1 MHKSTRAVRSNKLV
15 HILLTNLFM
24 YSDDIVH
31 KGFLLSAD
39 GSRYERRA
47 GGIHGVADSY
57 CPSHPSVR
65 HICCTPLIS
74 PARSIIQFKA
84 FMFLRSVGNCPVCN
98 FKRWKLQFMLPTVF
112 WYMWR
117 HVGNINPEQISA
129 AVCVSVWIPLVVRSG
144 FHIGFVQM
152 QLFRCCFML
161 NWTVTSERREK
172 KAKRN
177 LSTSS

>member
-98 FKRWKLQFMLPTVF
+98 LKGGNCSSCCLQCFGTCEGTLVILILSRFQLQSVF
-112 WYMWR
+112 R
-117 HVGNINPEQISA
+117 FGS
-129 AVCVSVWIPLVVRSG
+129 
-144 FHIGFVQM
+144 
-152 QLFRCCFML
+152 
-161 NWTVTSERREK
+161 
-172 KAKRN
+172 
-177 LSTSS
+177 LSS

>member
-1 MHKSTRAVRSNKLV
+1 
-15 HILLTNLFM
+15 M

-39 GSRYERRA
+39 GSRYERWA

-74 PARSIIQFKA
+74 PARSIIRFKA
-84 FMFLRSVGNCPVCN
+84 FMFLRSVANCPVCN

-129 AVCVSVWIPLVVRSG
+129 AVCVSGSDPSRRKKWFSHRIRPNAAFPML
-144 FHIGFVQM
+144 FHVKLDGDKWKT
-152 QLFRCCFML
+152 R
-161 NWTVTSERREK
+161 K
-172 KAKRN
+172 KGKAK
-177 LSTSS
+177 SFDWFII